1 MVNIIPACDPKQ
13 KGTMEKQ
20 RDRKGIVV
28 AKKEITEEPNKSL
41 QLAATLKAK
50 P

>member
-1 MVNIIPACDPKQ
+1 
-13 KGTMEKQ
+13 MEKQ

-41 QLAATLKAK
+41 QLAATLKTKLKRKLEGELKTNA
-50 P
+50 